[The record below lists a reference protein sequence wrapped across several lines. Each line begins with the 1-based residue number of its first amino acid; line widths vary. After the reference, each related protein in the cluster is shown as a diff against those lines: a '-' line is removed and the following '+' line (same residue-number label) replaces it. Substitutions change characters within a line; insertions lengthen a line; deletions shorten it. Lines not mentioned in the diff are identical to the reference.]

1 MTPPASA
8 LPLNRAGLTRRVP
21 ARLGA
26 IGIAVAIVLVL
37 LAPAGRSTL
46 WDRDEPRFAR
56 ATLEMLGAHRLLY
69 PTFNGEVR
77 AQKPILVYWLM
88 ALSVT
93 ALGPTETAFRLWSP
107 VGIAIAA
114 LCTFAIGRRFL
125 SGPGALAAMGVMAFS
140 PLAIVEGSLATTDAV
155 LLGATTAAITAFV
168 GLAHQP
174 TWRMTVALAGSLSV
188 ALLTKGPVGLVVPLA
203 VMGAC
208 IGLGWPANRR
218 AVLRRVAI
226 GSAVSIIAYA
236 AWLVPAT
243 VATSGAFLSVG
254 IWRDNVGRAL
264 APMEG
269 HGGSV
274 LSYLPYYP
282 LVMLL
287 AFLPWS
293 LALPVALRRVGRG
306 MHGPELRALV
316 FAWIFAPL
324 VLFTLV
330 ATKLPHYILPVWPA
344 LGLAVGATLDAV
356 RTEDL
361 SDQDHRWL
369 AAAAGVYGVV
379 GSTLCVALL
388 VAAAVVPLEGL
399 RVPLVAI
406 ATVTLVVAGASV
418 LAIRRR
424 RVRLGG
430 AWLLGGVLSG
440 HLLIGGWV
448 LPALEAAKP
457 VPHLAR
463 IIQERVPPDV
473 QVSAYGVGAPSL
485 DFYVDRPTIRRL
497 TSDDE
502 VRRWLRQDG
511 AGALVIHRAALDRLT
526 SAAEPSS
533 LVELASASGLDYT
546 RGRVVDL
553 VVVTK

>member
-344 LGLAVGATLDAV
+344 LGLAVGATLDC
-356 RTEDL
+356 RPHGG
-361 SDQDHRWL
+361 SFRPRPPL
-369 AAAAGVYGVV
+369 ARGG
-379 GSTLCVALL
+379 
-388 VAAAVVPLEGL
+388 
-399 RVPLVAI
+399 
-406 ATVTLVVAGASV
+406 
-418 LAIRRR
+418 RR
-424 RVRLGG
+424 RVRRRRLDALRRVARGCRGRATRGPPGATRRDRHRDFGGGRSLGAGDSSATCSARRRVAAGRRAERSSADRRMG
-430 AWLLGGVLSG
+430 AARSGGGQACTAPGADHSG
-440 HLLIGGWV
+440 
-448 LPALEAAKP
+448 
-457 VPHLAR
+457 AR
-463 IIQERVPPDV
+463 ATRRP
-473 QVSAYGVGAPSL
+473 GVG
-485 DFYVDRPTIRRL
+485 V
-497 TSDDE
+497 
-502 VRRWLRQDG
+502 
-511 AGALVIHRAALDRLT
+511 
-526 SAAEPSS
+526 
-533 LVELASASGLDYT
+533 
-546 RGRVVDL
+546 RGRRAIAGFLRRSADDSP
-553 VVVTK
+553 TDQ